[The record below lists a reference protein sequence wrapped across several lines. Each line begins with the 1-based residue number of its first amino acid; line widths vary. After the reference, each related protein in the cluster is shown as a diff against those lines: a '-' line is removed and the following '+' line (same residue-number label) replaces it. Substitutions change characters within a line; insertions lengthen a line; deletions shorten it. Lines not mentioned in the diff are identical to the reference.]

1 MVRGQ
6 QGLFKTLAA
15 SGYKLDMSE
24 NSTKHLSHGLYAHRN
39 AGRHRRH
46 HYRIGFIVSAALE
59 KFEMRTSSNALTPH
73 PFNAQISFRF
83 FILAPKKDGTHS
95 Q

>member
-1 MVRGQ
+1 VRSR
-6 QGLFKTLAA
+6 QGLFKTLAPA
-15 SGYKLDMSE
+15 GYKLDSSE
-24 NSTKHLSHGLYAHRN
+24 NSAKHQSPGLHAYRN